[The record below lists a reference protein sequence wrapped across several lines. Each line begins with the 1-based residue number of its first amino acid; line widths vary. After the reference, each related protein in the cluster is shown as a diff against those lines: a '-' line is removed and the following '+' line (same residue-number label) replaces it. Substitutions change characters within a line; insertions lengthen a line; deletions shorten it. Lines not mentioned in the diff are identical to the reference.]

1 MRISDWSSDV
11 CSSDLVRDA
20 HRFEFERTSRFLAVP
35 VLGDD
40 PVTCLVEH
48 VDPVRD
54 KGAITGRLVDERVAE
69 RRTDTAARSVP
80 HYHDLGDFELRHPA
94 FDRGGRAL
102 AAPAHL
108 IVPHQIGA
116 LADDDN
122 LAARGIEPPSRT
134 VAPFGHRAHPN

>member
-80 HYHDLGDFELRHPA
+80 HYHDLGYFELRNRE
-94 FDRGGRAL
+94 FDRGGNAV
-102 AAPAHL
+102 AAAANPLGRPPIGDVAEDEKPA
-108 IVPHQIGA
+108 
-116 LADDDN
+116 
-122 LAARGIEPPSRT
+122 RSGIE
-134 VAPFGHRAHPN
+134 HRSTIG

>member
-11 CSSDLVRDA
+11 CSSDLEIGAAQRQFSGRFALGHEWEGADVGDRDA

-69 RRTDTAARSVP
+69 RRTYTTARSVTQ
-80 HYHDLGDFELRHPA
+80 GTA
-94 FDRGGRAL
+94 
-102 AAPAHL
+102 
-108 IVPHQIGA
+108 
-116 LADDDN
+116 
-122 LAARGIEPPSRT
+122 
-134 VAPFGHRAHPN
+134 

>member
-80 HYHDLGDFELRHPA
+80 HYHDLGDFELRHREI
-94 FDRGGRAL
+94 DRGGHAV
-102 AAPAHL
+102 AAASNPYR
-108 IVPHQIGA
+108 PHNIG
-116 LADDDN
+116 D
-122 LAARGIEPPSRT
+122 G
-134 VAPFGHRAHPN
+134 AHPEVLRVG